1 MNEVFW
7 VLPNQNILC
16 DSTHFHFIIS
26 LAQCQWYYSLELME
40 DGKRP
45 MNNGKY
51 GKKNAILLIL
61 KEEYGNI

>member
-1 MNEVFW
+1 MK
-7 VLPNQNILC
+7 
-16 DSTHFHFIIS
+16 
-26 LAQCQWYYSLELME
+26 

-61 KEEYGNI
+61 KWKKMETFSDHLGTENQEAIR